1 MLFYYCIFPHNIIL
15 QFPLPEEK
23 IPMSAKYI
31 RLANLLKS
39 LIEENTSDTFKLPTE
54 AALCRTYGVSR
65 QTVRKALSVLEQE
78 HLIEKRRGSGSY
90 ATGLLGSAEKNTIAV
105 LVCSDTEYIYPALLT
120 DLRGVLQRHGFSSA
134 VYTTENRISRER
146 DILQHLLANP
156 VRGILSEGCKTG
168 FPTPNLDLYE
178 RLAGKEIPVLFFH
191 GSYSNLPDFPSIKDD
206 NYGGGYYLGKYLA
219 SLGHKK
225 MAGIFKMDD
234 IQGSERYFGF
244 LSALRDENISF
255 SEDCVCFFDTA
266 QLAALQQKQ
275 DTGFLSEFVGKQL
288 NGSTAVI
295 CYNDEIAYWLI
306 KELSYKNLRVP
317 EDISVVC
324 FDNTY
329 LSELSSV
336 QITSLSH
343 KNHEM
348 GTIIAENIL
357 KLIKGSPVSSQKIPW
372 HLDIKRSSG
381 PASG

>member
-1 MLFYYCIFPHNIIL
+1 MAFFKYVILFIIPEEIFPM
-15 QFPLPEEK
+15 P
-23 IPMSAKYI
+23 AKYI
-31 RLANLLKS
+31 RLANLLKN
-39 LIEENTSDTFKLPTE
+39 LIDENNGDIFKLPTE
-54 AALCRTYGVSR
+54 AQLCRKYGVSR
-65 QTVRKALSVLEQE
+65 QTVRKALFVLEQE
-78 HLIEKRRGSGSY
+78 HLIEKRQGSGSY
-90 ATGLLGSAEKNTIAV
+90 ATGLSGTAGKNTVAI
-105 LVCSDTEYIYPALLT
+105 LICSDTEYIYPALLA
-120 DLRGVLQRHGFSSA
+120 DLRGALQAQGFSFT
-134 VYTTENRISRER
+134 VCTTENRISRER
-146 DILQHLLANP
+146 EILQHLLAHP

-168 FPTPNLDLYE
+168 FPTPNLDLYN
-178 RLAGKEIPVLFFH
+178 RLAEKNIPVLFFH
-191 GSYSNLPDFPSIKDD
+191 GNYSNLPDFPSIKDD

-225 MAGIFKMDD
+225 TAGIFKADD

-244 LSALRDENISF
+244 LSALRDENIPF

-266 QLAALQQKQ
+266 QLTALQKRQ
-275 DTGFLSEFVGKQL
+275 DTGFLSEFVNKQL

-348 GTIIAENIL
+348 GMILAENIL
-357 KLIKGSPVSSQKIPW
+357 KLIKGFPVSSQKIPW
-372 HLDIKRSSG
+372 HLDIKRSCG